1 LTGDAKTNAEYE
13 VIVMSSDFLLDVQAQ
28 PDLLEAALRAHLVVG
43 SALDN
48 AARAIRE
55 AAPRRIV
62 ITGMGSSFY
71 SAYLA
76 TLRLFAAG
84 YPVMHV
90 ELSELLHFG
99 SAALTRDTVL
109 IVISQSGETIEAVR
123 LLNDRQP
130 QAMLVAITNNPQ
142 GTLAKAAQHVIP
154 HMAGAERAVA
164 TKTYTTSLLAL
175 TILARRIVGEAPA
188 TIADQLLPAIAAQ
201 RTLLRDFN
209 PDTLPAEWRQAG
221 PITFVGRGPSYA
233 TALAGS
239 LLFKETARIAADALS
254 SAQFRHG
261 PLEIAGVGHRAVI
274 CAGPGST
281 FAHDLRLA
289 DELHA
294 CGSDVWFIGP
304 ISASRRYPTVTLPTL
319 AFAPLAEIIPLQ
331 LAARTLAM
339 ARGLTPGEFAR
350 IGKVTDSE

>member
-1 LTGDAKTNAEYE
+1 
-13 VIVMSSDFLLDVQAQ
+13 MSSDFLLDVQAQ

-48 AARAIRE
+48 AAKAIRE

-71 SAYLA
+71 SAYPA

-99 SAALTRDTVL
+99 AAALTRDSVL

-130 QAMLVAITNNPQ
+130 QAMIVAITNNPH
-142 GTLAKAAQHVIP
+142 GTLAKAAHHVIP

-188 TIADQLLPAIAAQ
+188 TIADQLLPAIEAQ

-209 PDTLPAEWRQAG
+209 PDTLPPEWRQSG

-239 LLFKETARIAADALS
+239 LLFKETARISADALS

-281 FAHDLRLA
+281 FAYDLRLA

-294 CGSDVWFIGP
+294 CGSDVWLIGP
-304 ISASRRYPTVTLPTL
+304 MSASRRYPTVTLPVL